1 LLSPAQPSPCL
12 PSGPALRRRQLGCG
26 RVSFSF
32 HGLGRRCKRSRSSH
46 NDAPQGGMMEHIVW
60 SDDFS
65 VGVDEMDYQHKRLVG
80 MINRLIDLTSL
91 TRTDQSVIQA
101 AYLKVLSDMV
111 QYAAVHFDT
120 EERYLKAIGY
130 SDFDNHIEEHKSF
143 SKTANDLEQK
153 AAEGDLD
160 IAGTSQFLQKWLSGH
175 ILHSDMD
182 YRKFKECSA

>member
-1 LLSPAQPSPCL
+1 
-12 PSGPALRRRQLGCG
+12 
-26 RVSFSF
+26 
-32 HGLGRRCKRSRSSH
+32 
-46 NDAPQGGMMEHIVW
+46 
-60 SDDFS
+60 
-65 VGVDEMDYQHKRLVG
+65 
-80 MINRLIDLTSL
+80 
-91 TRTDQSVIQA
+91 VIQA